1 MFYTKPT
8 LTAMRLVASE
18 ALSATPWESF
28 TKGGT
33 VVDGATS
40 SHDAQLSGTYVKGGN
55 AV

>member
-8 LTAMRLVASE
+8 LTTTSIVSNDE
-18 ALSATPWESF
+18 FCATPWDAF

-40 SHDAQLSGTYVKGGN
+40 SFDAQMSGTQVLGGN
-55 AV
+55 E

>member
-8 LTAMRLVASE
+8 LTTMSLVASD
-18 ALSATPWESF
+18 AVAATPWDAF

-40 SHDAQLSGTYVKGGN
+40 SFDAQMSGTQVSGGN
-55 AV
+55 E